1 VKVFIYN
8 QCLQLS
14 RAELV
19 WIKYCSSCAALEL
32 SDDPEDSSKR
42 YLPIVSVTAQIHCW
56 WLRESMRVR
65 ILVSALV
72 LLFAMAGEA
81 FSEPRR
87 ILLLHSFGPEFS
99 PWNQLAR
106 ILREEL
112 RRQSKVPLDI
122 FEASLAT
129 ARYAGDEEGPFADYL
144 QALFA
149 KRRLDLVIT
158 IGSPAAT
165 FVRRNRQ
172 QLFPSTPALYAG
184 LDQRRVPP
192 LTENDAVVAV
202 ALDPAGTVESVLR
215 VLPKTTSV
223 AVVIGNS
230 PIEKFWLELAR
241 AEFQPLE
248 SRVKFIWFN
257 ELPFEEM
264 LKQASALPPQSAVL
278 FGMLVVDATGVAHEE
293 GKAFAAL
300 HAVAN
305 APMFAVLDPFFGQ
318 GVVGGALTSIAD
330 LSRQAATVAVRIL
343 DGEAPSSIKVPPIG
357 PGTPRY
363 DWRELQRWNI
373 SENQLPA
380 GSEIYFRVP
389 GPWEQYRLQIS
400 AVLAALLLQ
409 AAVIVWLVV
418 EHRRR
423 NFAEAEASDRRREVI
438 RLNRITTANVLSSSI
453 AHQLNQPLGAI
464 LSNAEAAQ
472 MLLKASPLDL
482 VQIGEILSDIVR
494 DEQRA
499 GEIILGLKKLLN
511 PRKEADLQAFDLN
524 ETVPELVKFV
534 TPEIAKRNITLRTVL
549 APESLP
555 VRADPIR
562 MQQVVMNLVVN
573 AMDAMEDAPRPR
585 NLTIR
590 THRNAKPDVAE
601 VSVSDSGTGIREE
614 NLAHIFDA
622 FVTTKPQGTGL
633 GLPIARTIIESYG
646 GTIWAEN
653 RLRGAVFCFTL
664 PLAQT
669 IAR

>member
-1 VKVFIYN
+1 
-8 QCLQLS
+8 
-14 RAELV
+14 
-19 WIKYCSSCAALEL
+19 
-32 SDDPEDSSKR
+32 
-42 YLPIVSVTAQIHCW
+42 
-56 WLRESMRVR
+56 MRVR

-72 LLFAMAGEA
+72 LLFAMAGGA

-87 ILLLHSFGPEFS
+87 VLLLHSFGPEFA
-99 PWNQLAR
+99 PWNELAR
-106 ILREEL
+106 VLREDL
-112 RRQSKVPLDI
+112 RRQSKEPLDI

-144 QALFA
+144 RALFA
-149 KRRLDLVIT
+149 KRRLDLAIT

-165 FVRRNRQ
+165 FVRRYRQ

-202 ALDPAGTVESVLR
+202 ALDPAGTVESILR

-223 AVVIGNS
+223 AVVIGSS

-241 AEFQPLE
+241 AEFHPLE
-248 SRVKFIWFN
+248 SRVKFVWFN

-264 LKQASALPPQSAVL
+264 LKRASALPAQSAVL
-278 FGMLVVDATGVAHEE
+278 FGMLVVDATGGTHEE

-300 HAVAN
+300 HAVSN
-305 APMFAVLDPFFGQ
+305 APMFGVLDPFFGQ
-318 GVVGGALTSIAD
+318 GIVGGPLTSMAD
-330 LSRQAATVAVRIL
+330 LSRQAAIVAVRIM
-343 DGEAPSSIKVPPIG
+343 DGEAPSSVKVPPIG
-357 PGTPRY
+357 PGTPKY

-389 GPWEQYRLQIS
+389 GAWQQYGLQIS

-409 AAVIVWLVV
+409 AAVISWLVV

-423 NFAEAEASDRRREVI
+423 NSAEAEASDRRREVI
-438 RLNRITTANVLSSSI
+438 RLNRIATANVLSSSI
-453 AHQLNQPLGAI
+453 AHELNQPLGAI
-464 LSNAEAAQ
+464 LSNTEAAQ
-472 MLLKASPLDL
+472 MLLKAIPPDL
-482 VQIGEILSDIVR
+482 AQIDEILSDIVR

-499 GEIILGLKKLLN
+499 GEIILGLKKLHY
-511 PRKEADLQAFDLN
+511 PRNEADLEAVDLN
-524 ETVPELVKFV
+524 ETVPELIKFV
-534 TPEIAKRNITLRTVL
+534 TPEIAKRNITLRTIL

-562 MQQVVMNLVVN
+562 MQQVVMNLVMN
-573 AMDAMEDAPRPR
+573 AIDAMADAPRPR

-590 THRNAKPDVAE
+590 TDRNAKSAE
-601 VSVSDSGTGIREE
+601 LRISDSGTGIREE
-614 NLAHIFDA
+614 NLEHIFDA

-646 GTIWAEN
+646 GAIWAES
-653 RLRGAVFCFTL
+653 RQRGAVFCFTL

-669 IAR
+669 NAR